1 MSAEDQPLPRAT
13 HEGEIMGIRVAVL
26 EDGTRVINAEDL
38 ALLFERVTGV
48 DADIDPVAFAEALR
62 DFGKDGGK

>member
-1 MSAEDQPLPRAT
+1 MSAEDQPPLPRAT

-38 ALLFERVTGV
+38 ALLFERVGH
-48 DADIDPVAFAEALR
+48 DIDPVRFAEALR
-62 DFGKDGGK
+62 DFGKEEGK

>member
-1 MSAEDQPLPRAT
+1 MAELRDELPRAT

-38 ALLFERVTGV
+38 TELFERIGE
-48 DADIDPVAFAEALR
+48 DIDPVTFAQALR
-62 DFGKDGGK
+62 DFGGEG